1 MRHCF
6 RNLLCAVALFGCL
19 VAASFGEPT
28 ASSRPSPPA
37 TETASQSAASSQE
50 NQDSVAEAARK
61 AKQKKAAATKG
72 KVFTEDDLAGLRGG
86 VSVVGTENKK
96 QAQAGPTKAEDAE
109 EVPNGEGYWRGKA
122 QPILEE
128 MAEIDG
134 LTTQLGE
141 DIKKYGTAGIDV
153 ASGRKDGVAYVRDR
167 NAQIEKLQ
175 KKKAELQKKLG
186 NLEEEGRK
194 AGAKPAWFR

>member
-72 KVFTEDDLAGLRGG
+72 KVFTEDDIAGLRGG

-109 EVPNGEGYWRGKA
+109 EVPNGE
-122 QPILEE
+122 
-128 MAEIDG
+128 
-134 LTTQLGE
+134 
-141 DIKKYGTAGIDV
+141 
-153 ASGRKDGVAYVRDR
+153 AY
-167 NAQIEKLQ
+167 
-175 KKKAELQKKLG
+175 
-186 NLEEEGRK
+186 
-194 AGAKPAWFR
+194 